1 MLGVNFFLR
10 HSGGLMRY
18 PPEETA
24 EKHARILEQASVL
37 FRERGF
43 SGVSVSEIMKATGLT
58 HGAFY
63 NHFESKED
71 LVAKSLA
78 DASAKALSSMS
89 DGASAGQSMAQ
100 FVDEYLSEQHRDD
113 RGNGCLMAALASE
126 IAREPAAQCAFTR
139 HVEGMAAGFTEPL
152 VKAKKKNA
160 RRQAI
165 HMLSSIVGA
174 IVLARAVNN
183 PELSEE
189 ILRET
194 RAALD

>member
-1 MLGVNFFLR
+1 
-10 HSGGLMRY
+10 MRY

-24 EKHARILEQASVL
+24 EKHARILEQASIL

-43 SGVSVSEIMKATGLT
+43 SGVSLSEIMKATGLT

-71 LVAKSLA
+71 LISESIE
-78 DASAKALSSMS
+78 DASTKLLDSMKES
-89 DGASAGQSMAQ
+89 APSGESMTRYVDG
-100 FVDEYLSEQHRDD
+100 YLTEQHRDE
-113 RGNGCLMAALASE
+113 RGNGCLIAALGSE
-126 IAREPAAQCAFTR
+126 IAREPAAQPVFTR
-139 HVEGMAAGFTEPL
+139 HVEGTLRGLAEPL

-160 RRQAI
+160 RRDAI
-165 HMLSSIVGA
+165 HTLSSIVGA
-174 IVLARAVNN
+174 IILARAVDD

-189 ILRET
+189 ILREV